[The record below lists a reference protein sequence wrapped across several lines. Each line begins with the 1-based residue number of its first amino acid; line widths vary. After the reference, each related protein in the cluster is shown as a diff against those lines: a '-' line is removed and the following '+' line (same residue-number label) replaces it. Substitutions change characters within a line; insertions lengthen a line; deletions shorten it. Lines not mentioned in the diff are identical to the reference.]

1 MTPLEHVSYHP
12 DYVIPLPEG
21 HAFPMRKYEFL
32 HAILVEEGLVGPWN
46 EHRPGE
52 VAWEL
57 LALAHDEG
65 YLAKLRDGTLTSD
78 EQRRIGMEWSPRLV
92 RRARLAVQGTIDAAV
107 AALRGRGR
115 LAANLAGGTHHAL
128 RDAGEGYCTLNDVA
142 VAARFLQREYG
153 VERILVVDL
162 DVHHGNGT
170 ASIFAGDPAVFT
182 FSMHGAKN
190 FPLKKPPSSLDV
202 PLADGLGDE
211 AYLATLAEHLP
222 RAIDAAGPQFA
233 FYLGGVDVAAGDRF
247 GRLALTE
254 MGIAARDRMVLDQ
267 VAGRGIPLCLTLSGG
282 YATGDDGRTSS
293 ERTAALH
300 AITHREAVAFLSR
313 DSR

>member
-1 MTPLEHVSYHP
+1 
-12 DYVIPLPEG
+12 
-21 HAFPMRKYEFL
+21 
-32 HAILVEEGLVGPWN
+32 
-46 EHRPGE
+46 
-52 VAWEL
+52 
-57 LALAHDEG
+57 
-65 YLAKLRDGTLTSD
+65 
-78 EQRRIGMEWSPRLV
+78 
-92 RRARLAVQGTIDAAV
+92 
-107 AALRGRGR
+107 
-115 LAANLAGGTHHAL
+115 
-128 RDAGEGYCTLNDVA
+128 
-142 VAARFLQREYG
+142 
-153 VERILVVDL
+153 
-162 DVHHGNGT
+162 
-170 ASIFAGDPAVFT
+170 
-182 FSMHGAKN
+182 MHGAKN

-211 AYLATLAEHLP
+211 AYLATLGEHLP
-222 RAIDAAGPQFA
+222 RAIDAAGPQVA

-254 MGIAARDRMVLDQ
+254 TGIATRDRMVLDQ

>member
-1 MTPLEHVSYHP
+1 M
-12 DYVIPLPEG
+12 
-21 HAFPMRKYEFL
+21 YEFL
-32 HAILVEEGLVGPWN
+32 HAMLVEEGLVGPWN

-78 EQRRIGMEWSPRLV
+78 EQRRIGMDWSPRLV

-107 AALRGRGR
+107 AALRGRGH

-211 AYLATLAEHLP
+211 AYLATLGEHLP
-222 RAIDAAGPQFA
+222 RAIDAAGPQVA

-254 MGIAARDRMVLDQ
+254 TGIATRDRMVLDQ